1 MKSFKQIIIESNS
14 KSEVLLFG
22 RMNPPTSGHEEN
34 VLAAHALAQKHNA
47 HLNVVASH
55 SHDAKKNPLS
65 PVQKVKHLKRAFG
78 HLKNTS
84 LSTSSAEKP
93 NILNQAVDAH
103 NRGVRH
109 LILVGG
115 EDRSSGYAKL
125 LKQYNGVQGKAHG
138 YYNFDHITVKNTGA
152 RKEGISG
159 TALRTHATSG
169 NYEAFKQHLPS
180 KISSNQQ
187 HAREL
192 FNHVRAGLSRKES
205 FNREAFLNNEILQ
218 LGENVTDSYTGLAGR
233 IVYRGPTY
241 VTIQIDEDLSF
252 KRWAE
257 QIDESIYPADIKQEH
272 LSRLQYCPSAQQ
284 AFGRLLDDTS
294 VDQSLVLEALDATAH
309 YLNVEEYAERYPET
323 ADDHAVTQFVAH
335 LREAAQLL
343 HILKVLPDHEAYMEM
358 HAHKMMNIVHGT
370 DPGSKEESYN
380 MEGFKTFVQE
390 KTDPAQAQSIKMDP
404 HLDDK
409 DLADIEKH
417 IDQMEWEDVRHILDQ
432 GKQDETQAG
441 DATDEAFEDALLGD
455 MLDEGLTA
463 AQRMKKKMEFMKT
476 KAKREIARKIAMK
489 RMSGQGKIKKK
500 AIVHAR
506 KLIMQRLLRGRN
518 KASLSAAEKDRIESI
533 VNKAKGAIVRIS
545 NRLIP
550 KIRELEQQRLKH
562 MHEDWSESGD
572 TETKAVETLGNSDVM
587 LSGNTTL
594 AHIKSHLAGHPV
606 MDQGN
611 FKPDPA
617 IHVRRMKNYRKMEV

>member
-1 MKSFKQIIIESNS
+1 MKSFKQIITESIN

-34 VLAAHALAQKHNA
+34 IMSAHALAQKHNA

-65 PVQKVKHLKRAFG
+65 PGQKVSHLKRAFG

-115 EDRSSGYAKL
+115 EDRSAGYAKL
-125 LKQYNGVQGKAHG
+125 LKQYNGVKGKAHG

-169 NYEAFKQHLPS
+169 NYAAFKQHLPS
-180 KISSNQQ
+180 KISSNEK

-192 FNHVRAGLSRKES
+192 FNHVRSGLGRKES

-218 LGENVTDSYTGLAGR
+218 LGETVTDSYTGFSGR

-241 VTIQIDEDLSF
+241 VTVQVDEDLSF

-257 QIDESIYPADIKQEH
+257 QIDENVYPEDIKQQH
-272 LSRLQYCPSAQQ
+272 LSRLHYCPGAQE

-294 VDQSLVLEALDATAH
+294 VDQSLVLRALDATAH
-309 YLNVEEYAERYPET
+309 YLNIEEHAEQYPDS
-323 ADDHAVTQFVAH
+323 ADDHAITMFVAH
-335 LREAAQLL
+335 LRDAAQ
-343 HILKVLPDHEAYMEM
+343 ILRILNVLPDHESYMEM
-358 HAHKMMNIVHGT
+358 HAHKMMNIVHGA

-380 MEGFKTFVQE
+380 MEGFKNFVQE
-390 KTDPAQAQSIKMDP
+390 KTDPAQAKSIKMDP

-409 DLADIEKH
+409 DLAAIEKH
-417 IDQMEWEDVRHILDQ
+417 IDQMEWEDVRHILNQ

-518 KASLSAAEKDRIESI
+518 KASLSAAEKDRIEGI
-533 VNKAKGAIVRIS
+533 VNKAKGAVVRIS

-550 KIRELEQQRLKH
+550 KIRELEQRRLKH
-562 MHEDWSESGD
+562 MHEDWAESGD
-572 TETKAVETLGNSDVM
+572 TETKSIETLGNNDAM
-587 LSGNTTL
+587 LSGNATL
-594 AHIKSHLAGHPV
+594 ARIKNQLAGYPV
-606 MDQGN
+606 IDGGK
-611 FKPDPA
+611 FKPDTDLGV
-617 IHVRRMKNYRKMEV
+617 VRLKNYRKMEV